1 MTLPNKLTILR
12 MLMVPLIMVVYY
24 LFDITETFLGID
36 LQFLIIAIIFA
47 LASFTDFLDGYIAR
61 KKNVVTTFGKFMDPL
76 ADKLIVTA
84 ALIILLDA
92 GLVFG
97 WVIITI
103 LAREFI
109 VSGIRLVAAAEGKVI
124 AASYYAKAKTT
135 VTMIA
140 IMACLISPLYFIGNY
155 LIYLAL
161 VLTIISGVDY
171 FMKNRKIL
179 LSSK

>member
-109 VSGIRLVAAAEGKVI
+109 VSGIRLVALVVAP
-124 AASYYAKAKTT
+124 ASD
-135 VTMIA
+135 A
-140 IMACLISPLYFIGNY
+140 ILE
-155 LIYLAL
+155 
-161 VLTIISGVDY
+161 IIII
-171 FMKNRKIL
+171 IL
-179 LSSK
+179 LI